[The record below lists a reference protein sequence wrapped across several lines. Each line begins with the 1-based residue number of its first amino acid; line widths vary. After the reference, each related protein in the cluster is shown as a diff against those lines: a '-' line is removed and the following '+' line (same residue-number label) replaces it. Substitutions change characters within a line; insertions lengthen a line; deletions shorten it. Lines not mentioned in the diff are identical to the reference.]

1 MAIVPQDVLLFGG
14 TIAEN
19 IVYGRPGADDA
30 AIREAARLANADE
43 FISAFPGGYATLVG
57 DRGIQLSGGQRQ
69 RIAIAR
75 AILKD
80 PAILILDEA
89 TSSLD
94 SESERLVQVA
104 LERLMKGRT
113 TFIVA
118 HRLAT
123 IRTAD
128 RIAVIEAGRI
138 VELGSHDELSAKPDG
153 LYRRLSSLQFGQPGE
168 AAQTVVY

>member
-30 AIREAARLANADE
+30 EIREAARLANAHD
-43 FISAFPGGYATLVG
+43 FIASFPEGYSTLVG
-57 DRGIQLSGGQRQ
+57 DRGIKLSGGQRQ

-75 AILKD
+75 AILKN

-94 SESERLVQVA
+94 SESEQLVQIA
-104 LERLMKGRT
+104 LDRLMQGRT

-128 RIAVIEAGRI
+128 KIAVIEAGR
-138 VELGSHDELSAKPDG
+138 VRELGNHDELSAKAES
-153 LYRRLSSLQFGQPGE
+153 LYRRLSVLQFGQPE
-168 AAQTVVY
+168 AAPEADVA